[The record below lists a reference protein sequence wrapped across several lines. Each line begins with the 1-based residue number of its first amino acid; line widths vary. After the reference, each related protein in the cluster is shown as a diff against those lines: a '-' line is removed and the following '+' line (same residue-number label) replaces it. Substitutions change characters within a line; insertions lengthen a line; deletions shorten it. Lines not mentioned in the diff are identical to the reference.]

1 MLTRLLK
8 QAGAGT
14 GAAAAVPAAPAAGGG
29 RDPGG
34 GWSLVAHSPRG
45 GAGLRAGN

>member
-14 GAAAAVPAAPAAGGG
+14 GAAAAVPAAAETLAAAGPWLRTHRAAAPVCAQAIGG
-29 RDPGG
+29 
-34 GWSLVAHSPRG
+34 V
-45 GAGLRAGN
+45 